1 MPVNESWEEWYTSV
15 TSALKTFIER
25 AAVDWETDAE
35 GNPWVVLGQRR
46 PKGVDYP
53 HAMVMSFTKQRQSG
67 TSMRSNE
74 LHDLQVDIANFIL
87 DDARTPEQNLLKAL
101 GDMGAIED
109 EIYDDRSLGGA
120 CEKATVTQSDAFEME
135 SANGHESVGHIQV
148 SIDKH
153 AEV

>member
-1 MPVNESWEEWYTSV
+1 MPVNESWQQWYTSI
-15 TSALKTFIER
+15 TSALKTAIES
-25 AAVDWETDAE
+25 AAVDWATDTE

-46 PKGVDYP
+46 PKGIDYP
-53 HAMVMSFTKQRQSG
+53 HAMVMSFTKQRDAG

-74 LHDLQVDIANFIL
+74 LHTVDVDIANFRL
-87 DDARTPEQNLLKAL
+87 DDARTPEQNLLAAM

-109 EIYDDRSLGGA
+109 EIYSDRSLGGA

-148 SIDKH
+148 EIDKH